1 MKKIQVTTVPMTSQA
16 EVIVLNS
23 AFVANAVR
31 AAVVAKNAK
40 EDLEH
45 YITKAKEE
53 AVPFNAYDVN
63 ISMAHAVELV
73 ENTLTFVLELEKALL
88 GEEEGPKTNEE
99 CDNKQLSHSQHKGE
113 NNSSLLF

>member
-1 MKKIQVTTVPMTSQA
+1 MKKIQVATVPMTSKA

-23 AFVANAVR
+23 AFVANAIK

-53 AVPFNAYDVN
+53 AVPFNAYNVD
-63 ISMAHAVELV
+63 ISMTCAVELV
-73 ENTLTFVLELEKALL
+73 ENTLEFVLALEKALL
-88 GEEEGPKTNEE
+88 GEEEEPKSNEE
-99 CDNKQLSHSQHKGE
+99 CDDK
-113 NNSSLLF
+113 